1 MQQISIGKKISA
13 AICIFLI
20 PIGMLGYYL
29 YEQKKI
35 LIDFTEQE
43 IAGMHYL
50 AAAQST
56 IAAIVAPDR
65 TPESMQTAAA
75 ALSAIEAQDAGRL
88 SLSEQTRELASMLT
102 ATPPAT
108 TDMLVDKTTALISAI
123 ADNSNITLDPDGDAY
138 FIGDVSV
145 NQAISVLVHA
155 RELVTAATALDANAN
170 DETVIAYA
178 KARDGLALSAETLAG
193 DLRKAFKNNADG
205 TLKHELSAESDALAA
220 AVAAVIRASNSN
232 DRAALSGAVENL
244 AGVWHVFIQKNNQSM
259 LRLLHGRI
267 DGFHAVILHRLGLS
281 FMVTLLGMAVFFL
294 IVRSLLHAEQA
305 RIASAQQRSDHI
317 LWSLRCCAL
326 DANANDETVIAYA
339 KARDGLA
346 LSAET
351 LAGDLRKA
359 FKNNA
364 DGTLKHELSAE
375 SDALAAAVAAVIRAS
390 NSNDRAALSGA
401 VENLAGVW
409 HVFIQKN
416 NQSMLRLLH
425 GRIDGFH
432 AVILHRLGLS
442 FMVTLLGMAVF
453 FLIVRSLLH
462 AEQARIASAQQRSDH
477 IRDLTAKFEMQA
489 QHIAATV
496 AAAST
501 ELAQTAEAVSA
512 VAAQTSH
519 DAQTAAVS
527 ATNVNASIQIIASA
541 VSEMAIASREISQ
554 QVIEANRLALC
565 SKEETQ
571 AADSEATSLI
581 AATRKVSE
589 TVTLISNI
597 AGQINLLALNA
608 TIESARAG
616 EAGRGFAVVA
626 SEVKNLANQT
636 DRSAADVATIITKVD
651 EASATIVSMLERIK
665 QSVESASGA
674 SSSMAAAVEEQSVT
688 THEIT
693 RNMEIAAR
701 GANEISETLTSVSQ
715 STNLTA
721 SSASQ
726 VLIAAQELSRQSESL
741 NSEVVA
747 FLNAMRA
754 A

>member
-281 FMVTLLGMAVFFL
+281 FMVTLLA
-294 IVRSLLHAEQA
+294 
-305 RIASAQQRSDHI
+305 
-317 LWSLRCCAL
+317 
-326 DANANDETVIAYA
+326 
-339 KARDGLA
+339 
-346 LSAET
+346 
-351 LAGDLRKA
+351 
-359 FKNNA
+359 
-364 DGTLKHELSAE
+364 
-375 SDALAAAVAAVIRAS
+375 
-390 NSNDRAALSGA
+390 
-401 VENLAGVW
+401 
-409 HVFIQKN
+409 
-416 NQSMLRLLH
+416 
-425 GRIDGFH
+425 
-432 AVILHRLGLS
+432 
-442 FMVTLLGMAVF
+442 MAVF